1 MIRII
6 PRLDIKNGIL
16 IKGINLEGLRVLGD
30 PYEYAQHYYKNFAD
44 EIYYVD
50 NVASLYGT
58 NNLSD
63 FVKRTSKNLFIPLTV
78 GGGIR
83 TIKDIE
89 KMLTSGADKVSINT
103 AAIENPQFIK
113 EASKKFGSSNISVA
127 VEVIKIKEEYY
138 ISKCCG
144 RDLIKIDPIEWC
156 KTSEDL
162 GVGEIILTSVN
173 SEGLMHG
180 FDVKLIRKVS
190 KNLSVPLII
199 HGGCG
204 SYNDVLEVIKN
215 NKNISGVSIASFLH
229 YDYLNVSKIK
239 KTKIG
244 NCSFLTNYKK
254 KREKFKNHLINL
266 KKFLKKNNVEVR
278 I

>member
-58 NNLSD
+58 NNLTN
-63 FVKRTSKNLFIPLTV
+63 FVKKTSKNLFIPLTV

-89 KMLTSGADKVSINT
+89 KMLISGADKVSINT
-103 AAIENPQFIK
+103 AAIENPKFIE
-113 EASKKFGSSNISVA
+113 EASKKFGSSNISVS
-127 VEVIKIKEEYY
+127 VEAIKIKNDYY

-144 RDLIKIDPIEWC
+144 RDLIELNPIEWC
-156 KTSEDL
+156 KICENL
-162 GVGEIILTSVN
+162 GAGEIILTSVN
-173 SEGLMHG
+173 HEGLMQG
-180 FDVKLIRKVS
+180 FDKKLIRKIS
-190 KNLSVPLII
+190 NKLSIPLIV

-204 SYNDVLEVIKN
+204 SYMDVLEVIKK
-215 NKNISGVSIASFLH
+215 NKNISGISIASFFH
-229 YDYLNVSKIK
+229 YDYLNISKIK

-244 NCSFLTNYKK
+244 NCSFLLNYKK
-254 KREKFKNHLINL
+254 NRKKFKNNLINL
-266 KKFLKKNNVEVR
+266 KKFLKKNNVKVR
-278 I
+278 L